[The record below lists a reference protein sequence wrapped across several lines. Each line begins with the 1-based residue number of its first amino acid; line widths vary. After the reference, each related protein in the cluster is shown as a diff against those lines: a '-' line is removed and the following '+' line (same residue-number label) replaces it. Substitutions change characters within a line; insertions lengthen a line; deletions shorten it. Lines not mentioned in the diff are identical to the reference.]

1 VCFVLNRLKLHIL
14 VVHLHAHSSI
24 DREAEATYI
33 QTQII
38 EGVIEEKYGAGA
50 FIAIMGDMNSLSSVD
65 AKHHEELGLVQTMST
80 FEPQVS
86 THLRHIVERGRICV
100 YVMDVFLP
108 GLCTVHQ
115 EISYIRQDSNQ
126 LQASR
131 YSDEV
136 M

>member
-100 YVMDVFLP
+100 YVMDVFLQ
-108 GLCTVHQ
+108 V
-115 EISYIRQDSNQ
+115 SARYIKKYLTLDRTAINYKPIDI
-126 LQASR
+126 LMR
-131 YSDEV
+131 
-136 M
+136 